1 MITTVELLR
10 LSKATGEA
18 LRPTQEELEFFLN
31 SERTRHNGGFGTSS
45 SAQKRREYLLR
56 LIHGASIL
64 GGDGAK
70 VKAFQATLKAVQQW
84 CKKHDCLNPTGS
96 WNGTSHEDSPR
107 ILIGGKEELIKSEFL
122 WTPEERTSHK
132 CAKLWGALI
141 RAFPE
146 VENKIPLEAP
156 KVETKPAPK
165 AKQEVKPAP
174 KAEPAPKAQDFKAVI
189 AAMKKAGV
197 PAELILKTLES
208 L

>member
-1 MITTVELLR
+1 MITTAELIR

-31 SERTRHNGGFGTSS
+31 SERTKPNGGFGANAN
-45 SAQKRREYLLR
+45 AQRRREYLLR
-56 LIHGASIL
+56 LIHGESII

-84 CKKHDCLNPTGS
+84 CKKHDCLNPTTF

-132 CAKLWGALI
+132 CAKLWGALT

-146 VENKIPLEAP
+146 VEKKIPLEAEAP
-156 KVETKPAPK
+156 KVAPKPVAKPVAKPAEAPK
-165 AKQEVKPAP
+165 AT
-174 KAEPAPKAQDFKAVI
+174 AEPDFKAVI

-197 PAELILKTLES
+197 SAELILKTLES

>member
-1 MITTVELLR
+1 MTVTELER

-18 LRPTQEELEFFLN
+18 LRPTQEELEFFLK
-31 SERTRHNGGFGTSS
+31 SKRTRHNGGFGTNEN
-45 SAQKRREYLLR
+45 AQRRREYLLR
-56 LIHGASIL
+56 LIHGESVI

-70 VKAFQATLKAVQQW
+70 VKAFQGTLKAVKQW
-84 CKKHDCLNPTGS
+84 CQKHDCLNPTKN

-107 ILIGGKEELIKSEFL
+107 IMIGGKEELIKSEFL

-132 CAKLWGALI
+132 CAKLWGALL

-156 KVETKPAPK
+156 KPEAKSAPKVAPKVAPKPEAEAPK
-165 AKQEVKPAP
+165 AT
-174 KAEPAPKAQDFKAVI
+174 DFKAVI
-189 AAMKKAGV
+189 KAMRAAGV